1 MRIYNNKMNRMTTST
16 KIQVAEHLRKEALAA
31 IAAMGYGK
39 GVVEDAAAAARTRDS
54 PELVEKLHVACD
66 RLDEIEAML
75 GELLIENGAKSFHG
89 SPLDMA
95 RTTTSRCLK
104 CVSCGNAGH
113 ETANHLDCD
122 NHRTKKTVGGGGG
135 GKMGAQGK
143 QDSLLVVGHVRPA
156 GAENDGDGG
165 GKTGGSSTL
174 VARGVQRERDS
185 LLVAGRVR
193 QAGAENDGGGG
204 GKRQRRDVNGTGAK
218 VTGGKRPREV
228 QQIADGGEGEGS
240 NMRSEE
246 SDDDETG
253 YRQQTTSDHGNG
265 GGQQAKRSKKS
276 AGKTVKGGTK
286 AGSRNAGVVTERMI
300 EKQLESLR
308 SEDAHRAAASLAAIS
323 AEEVAVVV
331 EDQWAQCEEPS
342 CLKWRKIPASAV
354 EAGDLPDVFK
364 CSLNRW
370 DLGRSNCSVPEEL
383 DDDTS

>member
-1 MRIYNNKMNRMTTST
+1 MRIYNNKMIRMTSST

-75 GELLIENGAKSFHG
+75 GELHLENGAKSFHG

-95 RTTTSRCLK
+95 RTTTSRRLK

-156 GAENDGDGG
+156 GAENEED
-165 GKTGGSSTL
+165 
-174 VARGVQRERDS
+174 
-185 LLVAGRVR
+185 
-193 QAGAENDGGGG
+193 GG
-204 GKRQRRDVNGTGAK
+204 GKRQRRDLNGTGAK